1 MDIMLTY
8 REFETVM
15 AKCRNLYLQKMH
27 DYGCAWR
34 IMRPSSITDQI
45 YIKAN
50 RIHTLHDREAMVD
63 EGIVSQEAVD
73 RLHPKK
79 QTAGVIISIAV
90 TAALIF
96 LAYRTAPIGY
106 LCAGIAQIASIM
118 KYYRI
123 VQYNSLTVKR
133 FRNTYENELDAKK
146 FNQFVNKNF

>member
-1 MDIMLTY
+1 MGDMGLMIYYLVVALFSFFVVGPCILNTISLFGVQK
-8 REFETVM
+8 RF
-15 AKCRNLYLQKMH
+15 AK
-27 DYGCAWR
+27 
-34 IMRPSSITDQI
+34 
-45 YIKAN
+45 
-50 RIHTLHDREAMVD
+50 AMVD

-90 TAALIF
+90 TAALVF

>member
-1 MDIMLTY
+1 MGDMGLMIYYLVVALFSFFVVGPCILNTISLFGVQK
-8 REFETVM
+8 RF
-15 AKCRNLYLQKMH
+15 AK
-27 DYGCAWR
+27 
-34 IMRPSSITDQI
+34 
-45 YIKAN
+45 
-50 RIHTLHDREAMVD
+50 AMVD

-123 VQYNSLTVKR
+123 VHYNSLTVKR

>member
-1 MDIMLTY
+1 MGDMGLMIYYLVVALFSFFVVGPCILNTFSLFGVQK
-8 REFETVM
+8 RF
-15 AKCRNLYLQKMH
+15 AK
-27 DYGCAWR
+27 
-34 IMRPSSITDQI
+34 
-45 YIKAN
+45 
-50 RIHTLHDREAMVD
+50 AMVD

>member
-1 MDIMLTY
+1 MGDMGLMIYYLVVALFSFFVVGPCILNTISLFGVQK
-8 REFETVM
+8 RF
-15 AKCRNLYLQKMH
+15 AK
-27 DYGCAWR
+27 
-34 IMRPSSITDQI
+34 
-45 YIKAN
+45 
-50 RIHTLHDREAMVD
+50 AMVD